1 MVLCGRLDGSYSVDS
16 VDFAILA
23 NYWLQ
28 SNPLVDIAP
37 PPAGDGI
44 VDFKDLIVLFEN
56 WLAGK

>member
-1 MVLCGRLDGSYSVDS
+1 MDS